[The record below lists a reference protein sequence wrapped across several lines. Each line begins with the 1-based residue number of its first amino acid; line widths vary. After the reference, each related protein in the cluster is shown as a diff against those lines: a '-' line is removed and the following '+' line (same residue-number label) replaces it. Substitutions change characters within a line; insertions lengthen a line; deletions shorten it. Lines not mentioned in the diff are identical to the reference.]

1 MTELRR
7 TRHAVYEL
15 KYHFVWVPKYR
26 RKVLNKEIK
35 EKLKEIFL
43 QIAEEYDCEII
54 EQQVMSD
61 HVHLFLS
68 APPSYSP
75 SRLVNIIKSISRNEI
90 FREFPGFAR
99 RCWSKKLWA
108 DGYFV
113 RAVGDK
119 VTADEIQKYVRYQT
133 REKQGIQLELFPE
146 RTAK

>member
-1 MTELRR
+1 MTDLRR
-7 TRHAVYEL
+7 TRHAIYEL
-15 KYHFVWVPKYR
+15 KYHFVWIPKYR
-26 RKVLNKEIK
+26 RKVLNREIK

-54 EQQVMSD
+54 EQRVMSD

-68 APPSYSP
+68 APPKYSP

-99 RCWSKKLWA
+99 RCWNKKLWA

-133 REKQGIQLELFPE
+133 KEKQGIQFELFPE